1 MTTRRFFMAAVLSA
15 AAMSGCSEPVTPA
28 TTPEAI
34 QSEARAED
42 GASGGRQTPPSTLSE
57 DTPYAMQSDFRS
69 MPVVSRTGDV
79 GDDCDDD
86 DKLTLCDTDN
96 GSSWPE
102 SYDADDN
109 RFTVTLQFSQKVLLH
124 PLVMRDSVFR
134 VTNGDIVRARPVG
147 GTEVVLTA
155 GGWSRIHAK
164 EWRLTVDPRAGYDV
178 KLFYPE
184 RRCSNRRAICTNKK
198 TLENFGDFKVRPL
211 SHRIKIVIPW
221 EKPESTSTPSTPQSR
236 TPGAVRDVKVYNGL
250 ASWQAPESHGRAFI
264 TEYRVF
270 ARSCDGYQV
279 RTLTH
284 PDDFW
289 QHGGHNGRYNVR
301 LPTLHITNVGVQ
313 AVNKY
318 GAGTC
323 VEN

>member
-1 MTTRRFFMAAVLSA
+1 MTTLRFFMAAALSA

-79 GDDCDDD
+79 GDDCDND

-102 SYDADDN
+102 SYDADDKS
-109 RFTVTLQFSQKVLLH
+109 FTVTLKFSQKVLVH
-124 PLVMRDSVFR
+124 PLTMRYSVFR
-134 VTNGDIVRARPVG
+134 VTNGRITRARPVG
-147 GTEVVLTA
+147 GEDVVLTS
-155 GGWSRIHAK
+155 GGFSRVHADTWK
-164 EWRLTVDPRAGYDV
+164 LKVDPREGHDV

-184 RRCSNRRAICTNKK
+184 RRCSNRRAICTNKR
-198 TLENFGDFKVRPL
+198 TLLNSDVKVRPL

-236 TPGAVRDVKVYNGL
+236 TPGPVRDVKVGTAL

-270 ARSCDGYQV
+270 AGSCDGYQV

-318 GAGTC
+318 GAGPC